1 MDAVHNKL
9 SRCFTALFPTLG
21 ADDIPRANQ
30 ESVPEWDSLAAITMM
45 RMIEEEFD
53 VQLDFE
59 ELENLTS
66 FEGIHQY
73 LSSRTPA

>member
-1 MDAVHNKL
+1 MDDVQDKL
-9 SRCFTALFPTLG
+9 SRCFTALFPGLR
-21 ADDIPRANQ
+21 AEDIPLASQ
-30 ESVPEWDSLAAITMM
+30 ENVPEWDSLAAITMM
-45 RMIEEEFD
+45 RMIEEEFE

-66 FEGIHQY
+66 FEGICEY